1 MIYEFQSRVRYSE
14 IGEDRKLTLDGILNY
29 FQDCTTFHSEAVG
42 LGMEKLE
49 KKRRLWMLS
58 SWQICVGRYP
68 KMGEE
73 LRIQTWPYE
82 FKGFYGARN
91 FSLLTSEG
99 EKLAWANSLWVY
111 ADLDTGKP
119 VRVDEEEASSY
130 VLEPKMEM
138 DYAPRKIAVP
148 AEGEHLDSFEV
159 KKHHLDTNHHVNNG
173 QYIRMAGE
181 YLPENF
187 YIKQMRAEYKSQA
200 RLGDVIFPAVYKQEG
215 RWVITLSN
223 KEGKP
228 YCIVEFS

>member
-14 IGEDRKLTLDGILNY
+14 IGEDRRLTLDSILNY
-29 FQDCTTFHSEAVG
+29 FQDCTTFHSEVVG
-42 LGMEKLE
+42 LGMERLE
-49 KKRRLWMLS
+49 EKRRIWMLS

-68 KMGEE
+68 EMGEE

-82 FKGFYGARN
+82 FKGFYGSRN
-91 FSLLTSEG
+91 YALLSSEG

-111 ADLDTGKP
+111 ADRDTGKP
-119 VRVDEEEASSY
+119 VRVDQEEAAAY
-130 VLEPKMEM
+130 VLEPKMDM

-148 AEGEHLDSFEV
+148 AEGRSMESFEV

-200 RLGDVIFPAVYKQEG
+200 RLGDVICPAVYEQEG
-215 RWVITLSN
+215 RWVITLSDQ
-223 KEGKP
+223 EGKP
-228 YCIVEFS
+228 YCIAEFS